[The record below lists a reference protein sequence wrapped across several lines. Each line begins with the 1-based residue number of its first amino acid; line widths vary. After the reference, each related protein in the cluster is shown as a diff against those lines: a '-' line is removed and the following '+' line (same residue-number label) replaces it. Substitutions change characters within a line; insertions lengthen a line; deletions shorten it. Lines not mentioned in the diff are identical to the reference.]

1 VAHAGDNL
9 GAIVFDLHAPAA
21 AIALLAAPKF
31 VIYGVERDRHSGG
44 KSGEDGHQALAM
56 RLPGGF
62 KSKHLPRIFMLTES
76 RAPRGGAGRA
86 SLAVAGGWWLVA
98 GGCAFLCGIVP
109 DCARVALWRGY
120 KFDQTKPI

>member
-44 KSGEDGHQALAM
+44 KSGEGGHQALAM
-56 RLPGGF
+56 RLSGGF
-62 KSKHLPRIFMLTES
+62 KSQHLPENLMLAIPWRVSFGYSTI
-76 RAPRGGAGRA
+76 RG
-86 SLAVAGGWWLVA
+86 
-98 GGCAFLCGIVP
+98 
-109 DCARVALWRGY
+109 
-120 KFDQTKPI
+120 